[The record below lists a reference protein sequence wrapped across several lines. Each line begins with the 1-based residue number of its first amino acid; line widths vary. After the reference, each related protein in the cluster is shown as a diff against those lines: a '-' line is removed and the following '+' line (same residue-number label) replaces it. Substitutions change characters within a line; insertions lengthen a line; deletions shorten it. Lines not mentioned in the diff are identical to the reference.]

1 MSIQGLV
8 TAGMDNAPTKTKE
21 FPKTIQNNASSEE
34 RVNQN
39 TQNQAEQSESTM
51 SGIKQL
57 TDAIAKSMNM
67 DMSSARV
74 SFSKDTNTGDIVI
87 EIIDSETDEV
97 IKQIPS
103 KEVIELR
110 KRLGDLQGLLLD
122 RKV

>member
-8 TAGMDNAPTKTKE
+8 NAGMDNAPPKTKE
-21 FPKTIQNNASSEE
+21 IPKTIQNNASSEE
-34 RVNQN
+34 KTDQN
-39 TQNQAEQSESTM
+39 AQTQAKQSESTM
-51 SGIKQL
+51 SGMKQF
-57 TDAIAKSMNM
+57 TDAIAESMNM

-87 EIIDSETDEV
+87 RVIDSETDEV